1 MPPIAFRNEL
11 LSGGKELFYSEI
23 MEKKREEKACVFNI
37 TGGSS
42 QIMPNLTEMVQNFY
56 VDGSG
61 VAVMNEYGI
70 VSVRKRVTVP
80 DDMESS
86 EKGTESLKLAEGEL
100 RIYYTDDVS
109 LNAFIIRVGACKDAS
124 DLANLVVGEMME
136 HTIMNGGIVVKAHF
150 IEALLAF
157 VHFTKGSSV
166 NNIRQH
172 IRKFMDMFGI
182 KKGGKDSNHE
192 K

>member
-1 MPPIAFRNEL
+1 
-11 LSGGKELFYSEI
+11 
-23 MEKKREEKACVFNI
+23 MEKKKEENACVFYI
-37 TGGSS
+37 TGGNN
-42 QIMPNLTEMVQNFY
+42 QIMPNVTKVVQNFY
-56 VDGSG
+56 VDRSEMD
-61 VAVMNEYGI
+61 AMKEHE
-70 VSVRKRVTVP
+70 
-80 DDMESS
+80 MESVKKREPVPVETKS
-86 EKGTESLKLAEGEL
+86 SDQKADDLKLAEGEL